1 MEKPVP
7 PRPPRG
13 FRASLGPVKASP
25 KAPEPTAPEETAA
38 EPTPLIPRLPSPFG
52 SMPKGRASTLVQTS
66 LLGALQ
72 GLQELATQAD
82 AEVQA
87 ASKKHLQN
95 IQAALRHV
103 AKSFPAEDADKTD
116 DASRD
121 WAIAPERTQEFGQ
134 RVEQARRAAGLSRAK
149 LAERAG
155 LSEQTISNVETATN
169 IPTHATVVRLLS
181 VPELALDSEA
191 VPWRAPEAAD
201 LGTSPNC
208 WIAPSYEP
216 LKMFTE
222 LFELLNNSRG
232 GSLEQTYAYLDHQSA
247 MHWFELSNQAS
258 YATTFRDT
266 IPFEPLAQTILASVG
281 RAGIDVMALGSGDG
295 KHEVR
300 LVQHLLA
307 NAERRQGAGADT
319 RLFLLD
325 ISQPLLSSAY
335 QHAAETLGK
344 RGVYTCAIQ
353 GNFHHWPQYA
363 QFHHSAERSH
373 RRRIAVMFGNT
384 LGNLDNEARF
394 FRHTLIGFAPGDLLL
409 LDVQLAYGSPDHPDE
424 IMRNDPAFTRG
435 LTPLHK
441 EWLGGPLMRYCRGA
455 QEVEFTCKLDL
466 ACQIPGCYTVDTL
479 ATVKLKDGREKR
491 FSVFRFKRYDPQ
503 RLADMLRHLGW
514 ELLEEIRFGSVPSA
528 PTDCVLLLRRLS
540 VSFPG

>member
-1 MEKPVP
+1 MEKSKHPRAGKPGPKAAASSPKDEHATPDSAGSSSELPPVP
-7 PRPPRG
+7 
-13 FRASLGPVKASP
+13 
-25 KAPEPTAPEETAA
+25 
-38 EPTPLIPRLPSPFG
+38 ILPGPFG
-52 SMPKGRASTLVQTS
+52 SVSRGRVSSLVQTS

-72 GLQELATQAD
+72 GLQELVGQSDPDCQAS
-82 AEVQA
+82 
-87 ASKKHLQN
+87 SKKHLQA
-95 IQAALRHV
+95 IQAALRFIH
-103 AKSFPAEDADKTD
+103 KTFPAEEPPEKVE

-121 WAIAPERTQEFGQ
+121 WAIDPERVGEFGHLI
-134 RVEQARRAAGLSRAK
+134 EKSRRAAFLSRAK

-155 LSEQTISNVETATN
+155 LSEQTIYNVESGTN
-169 IPTHATVVRLLS
+169 VPTHATVVRLLS
-181 VPELALDSEA
+181 VSELGLDSDSI
-191 VPWRAPEAAD
+191 PWRAPDAAEM
-201 LGTSPNC
+201 GSSPNC
-208 WIAPSYEP
+208 WIAPGYEP

-247 MHWFELSNQAS
+247 MHWFELSNQAT
-258 YATTFRDT
+258 YATTFRENM
-266 IPFEPLAQTILASVG
+266 PLEPMARMILDSTG
-281 RAGIDVMALGSGDG
+281 RAGLDVVSLGSGDG

-307 NAERRQGAGADT
+307 HSDHRHGMALDT

-344 RGVYTCAIQ
+344 RGIYICAVQ
-353 GNFHHWPQYA
+353 GNFHHWPQYT
-363 QFHHSAERSH
+363 QFHYSAERSH
-373 RRRIAVMFGNT
+373 RRRIAVMLGNT

-394 FRHTLIGFAPGDLLL
+394 FQHTLIGFAPGDLMM
-409 LDVQLAYGSPDHPDE
+409 LDVQLAYGSPDNPDE
-424 IMRNDPAFTRG
+424 IMRNDLAFTRG

-441 EWLGGPLMRYCRGA
+441 EWLGGPLMRYCRGI
-455 QEVEFTCKLDL
+455 QEIEFQCKLDL

-479 ATVKLKDGREKR
+479 ATVKLKGGREKR
-491 FSVFRFKRYDPQ
+491 FSVFRFKRYQPQ

-514 ELLEEIRFGSVPSA
+514 ELLSEAPFGPTPSA
-528 PTDCVLLLRRLS
+528 PAHSVLLLRRLS